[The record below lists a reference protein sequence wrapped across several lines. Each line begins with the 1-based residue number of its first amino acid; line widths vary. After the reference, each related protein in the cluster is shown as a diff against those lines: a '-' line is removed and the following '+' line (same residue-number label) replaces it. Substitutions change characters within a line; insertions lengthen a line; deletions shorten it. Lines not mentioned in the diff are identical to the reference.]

1 MLEKTGSEPP
11 QDFVSPLWKF
21 LLHVCL
27 VTCYFFFFL
36 VLLFYVILS
45 FFTFFSFSCFP
56 FFSFCFVFV
65 LFFFVFASL
74 HYFNFPLF
82 SFPIFFPVQ
91 MCIFLSLDL
100 VSYHRPSSFIWAWD
114 QQDFSDLNQGRSQ
127 DFSKGGSHCVKVRV
141 FTRLSLWPRYRQ
153 GIFATCCRLFG

>member
-27 VTCYFFFFL
+27 VTCYFFFFW
-36 VLLFYVILS
+36 
-45 FFTFFSFSCFP
+45 
-56 FFSFCFVFV
+56 SFCFTLFFPSSPFFLFLVFLFFLSV
-65 LFFFVFASL
+65 LFLFFFFVFASL

-82 SFPIFFPVQ
+82 SFPIFFFLFRCVF
-91 MCIFLSLDL
+91 FLSLDL

-114 QQDFSDLNQGRSQ
+114 QQDFSDLYQGRSQ

-141 FTRLSLWPRYRQ
+141 LTRLWLWPKYRH